1 VSESTTNAASTHV
14 GDETIGLIDAEP
26 ARPVAEEPVTR
37 SDRARDAAYRSRF
50 AIVYV
55 GLALIAVLGVA
66 ALVVGITRSS
76 DSTTAAPAT
85 SEFTPSQAGE
95 LGAIQLAEAVQRKY
109 RLANGD
115 ELVGVVASRNTL
127 QDGNLGVFRVNY
139 QIVQPFD
146 ALKNNDST
154 IVRPQN
160 AIQYSLCGTGT
171 GCTIPGT
178 ASQKRFALLK
188 RQGLELAL
196 RTFQND
202 SAVDNVSVF
211 LRPAA
216 ADAPW
221 EGYALVFDRA
231 AVNHNEPGLLTRPL
245 HETLPGTRKT
255 VTAAELTAAQVK
267 RIDTLTR
274 SYLFRYRYELIG
286 GRDALMQLQP
296 TKS

>member
-1 VSESTTNAASTHV
+1 VSDPIKNAASTHV
-14 GDETIGLIDAEP
+14 GDDTIGLIDAEP
-26 ARPVAEEPVTR
+26 ARPVGDGPATR
-37 SDRARDAAYRSRF
+37 SERARDAAYHSRF
-50 AIVYV
+50 VGVYV

-66 ALVVGITRSS
+66 ALVVGVTRSS
-76 DSTTAAPAT
+76 DTSTTAPT

-95 LGAIQLAEAVQRKY
+95 IGAIQLAEDVQRKY
-109 RLANGD
+109 RLANGA
-115 ELVGVVASRNTL
+115 ELVSVVASRNTL

-139 QIVQPFD
+139 QIVQPAD
-146 ALKNNDST
+146 ALKNNDSA

-160 AIQYSLCGTGT
+160 AIQYSLCGAGT

-216 ADAPW
+216 ADSPW
-221 EGYALVFDRA
+221 EGYALVFDRNA
-231 AVNHNEPGLLTRPL
+231 LNRSEPGLLARPL
-245 HETLPGTRKT
+245 HETLPGTKKT
-255 VTAAELTAAQVK
+255 VTPAELTAAQVK

-274 SYLFRYRYELIG
+274 SSLFRYRYEIIG
-286 GRDALMQLQP
+286 GRDALLQLQP

>member
-1 VSESTTNAASTHV
+1 
-14 GDETIGLIDAEP
+14 
-26 ARPVAEEPVTR
+26 
-37 SDRARDAAYRSRF
+37 
-50 AIVYV
+50 
-55 GLALIAVLGVA
+55 
-66 ALVVGITRSS
+66 
-76 DSTTAAPAT
+76 
-85 SEFTPSQAGE
+85 
-95 LGAIQLAEAVQRKY
+95 
-109 RLANGD
+109 
-115 ELVGVVASRNTL
+115 VVASRNTL
-127 QDGNLGVFRVNY
+127 QDGNLGVLRVNY
-139 QIVQPFD
+139 QIVQPAD
-146 ALKNNDST
+146 ALKENDAA

-178 ASQKRFALLK
+178 ATQKRFTLLK

-221 EGYALVFDRA
+221 EGYALVFDRTA
-231 AVNHNEPGLLTRPL
+231 LNRSEPGLLARPL
-245 HETLPGTRKT
+245 HETMPGTKKT
-255 VTAAELTAAQVK
+255 VTPTELTAAEVK

-274 SYLFRYRYELIG
+274 SSLFRYRYEIIG
-286 GRDALMQLQP
+286 GRDALLQLQP